1 MNAVELLIVALAVV
15 LGSLVKGTTG
25 LGLPLTSV
33 PVIAFFVGVQDAVII
48 MAVPTAVS
56 NAMLVREHRKELRS
70 AEGLL
75 TFACL
80 GSIGAIVGAWLL
92 PRINDRLLLLLLA
105 LVLTCF
111 LIWRFS
117 SAKPRWSSNFQ
128 KWGKMPVAFT
138 CGVAQGATGIS
149 GPLVAA
155 WFQGLGVSRERFV
168 VSNTAIFLFTGITQ
182 LITLT
187 ATQQWS
193 NQRVVGAF
201 LAAAVVAVAL
211 PFGIRI
217 GRTINAARFDMAVS
231 TIITVCTVS
240 LLIRAF

>member
-1 MNAVELLIVALAVV
+1 MSAFELLVVALAVI

-33 PVIAFFVGVQDAVII
+33 PVIAFFVGVQDAVVI
-48 MAVPTAVS
+48 MAAPTAVS
-56 NAMLVREHRKELRS
+56 NAMLLREHRKELRS
-70 AEGLL
+70 TEGLL

-80 GSIGAIVGAWLL
+80 GSIGAITGAWLL
-92 PRINDRLLLLLLA
+92 PRINDRFLFLLLA
-105 LVLTCF
+105 LLLTSF
-111 LIWRFS
+111 LVWRFTA
-117 SAKPRWSSNFQ
+117 AKPTWSPSFQ
-128 KWGKMPVAFT
+128 KWGKMPVALT

-168 VSNTAIFLFTGITQ
+168 VSNAAIFLFAGIGQ
-182 LITLT
+182 LITLI
-187 ATQQWS
+187 ATGQWS
-193 NQRVVGAF
+193 NQRILGACM
-201 LAAAVVAVAL
+201 AAVVVAVAL

-217 GRTINAARFDMAVS
+217 GRSIDAARFNMAVS
-231 TIITVCTVS
+231 TIITVCTIS

>member
-1 MNAVELLIVALAVV
+1 MSVYELLIVAIAVV

-33 PVIAFFVGVQDAVII
+33 PVIAFFVGVQDAVVI
-48 MAVPTAVS
+48 MAAPTAVS
-56 NAMLVREHRKELRS
+56 NAMLVREYRRELRS
-70 AEGLL
+70 AEGLIM
-75 TFACL
+75 FAGL
-80 GSIGAIVGAWLL
+80 GSIGAIAGAWLL

-105 LVLTCF
+105 LVLASF
-111 LIWRFS
+111 LVWKFS
-117 SAKPRWSSNFQ
+117 AAEPRWSPNVQ
-128 KWGKMPVAFT
+128 KWGKVPVAFT

-168 VSNTAIFLFTGITQ
+168 VSNTAIFLLTGITQ
-182 LITLT
+182 LVTLT
-187 ATQQWS
+187 ATGQWS
-193 NQRVVGAF
+193 NQRVVGAV

-217 GRTINAARFDMAVS
+217 GRKINAARFDMAVS
-231 TIITVCTVS
+231 TIITACTIS

>member
-92 PRINDRLLLLLLA
+92 PRINDRLLFLLLA
-105 LVLTCF
+105 LVLACF
-111 LIWRFS
+111 LIWRLS
-117 SAKPRWSSNFQ
+117 SAKPRWSPNFQ

-168 VSNTAIFLFTGITQ
+168 VSNTAIFLFAGITQ

-187 ATQQWS
+187 VTQQWS

-217 GRTINAARFDMAVS
+217 GRRMNAARFDMAVS

-240 LLIRAF
+240 LLVRAF

>member
-1 MNAVELLIVALAVV
+1 MNAFELLVVALAVI

-33 PVIAFFVGVQDAVII
+33 PVIAFFVGVQDAVVI
-48 MAVPTAVS
+48 MAAPTAVS
-56 NAMLVREHRKELRS
+56 NAMLVREYRRELRS

-75 TFACL
+75 MFAGL
-80 GSIGAIVGAWLL
+80 GSIGAITGAWLL
-92 PRINDRLLLLLLA
+92 PRINDQLLFLFLALLL
-105 LVLTCF
+105 TSF
-111 LIWRFS
+111 LIWRL
-117 SAKPRWSSNFQ
+117 SAAQPTWAPNFQ
-128 KWGKMPVAFT
+128 KWGKIPVALT

-168 VSNTAIFLFTGITQ
+168 VSNTAIFLFAGISQ

-187 ATQQWS
+187 VTGQWS
-193 NQRVVGAF
+193 NQRIVGAF
-201 LAAAVVAVAL
+201 MAAAVVAVAL

-217 GRTINAARFDMAVS
+217 GRTIDAARFNMAVS
-231 TIITVCTVS
+231 TIIAICTIS

>member
-1 MNAVELLIVALAVV
+1 
-15 LGSLVKGTTG
+15 
-25 LGLPLTSV
+25 
-33 PVIAFFVGVQDAVII
+33 
-48 MAVPTAVS
+48 
-56 NAMLVREHRKELRS
+56 
-70 AEGLL
+70 
-75 TFACL
+75 
-80 GSIGAIVGAWLL
+80 
-92 PRINDRLLLLLLA
+92 
-105 LVLTCF
+105 
-111 LIWRFS
+111 
-117 SAKPRWSSNFQ
+117 
-128 KWGKMPVAFT
+128 MPVAFT

>member
-1 MNAVELLIVALAVV
+1 MSVYELLIVAMAVV

-25 LGLPLTSV
+25 LGLPLTAV
-33 PVIAFFVGVQDAVII
+33 PVIAFFVGVQDAVVI
-48 MAVPTAVS
+48 MAAPTAVS
-56 NAMLVREHRKELRS
+56 NAMLVREHRRELRS
-70 AEGLL
+70 AEGLIM
-75 TFACL
+75 FAGL
-80 GSIGAIVGAWLL
+80 GSIGAIAGAWLL

-105 LVLTCF
+105 LVLASF
-111 LIWRFS
+111 LVWKFS
-117 SAKPRWSSNFQ
+117 AAEPRWSPSVQ
-128 KWGKMPVAFT
+128 KWGKVPVAFT

-168 VSNTAIFLFTGITQ
+168 VSNTAIFLLTGITQ
-182 LITLT
+182 LVTLT
-187 ATQQWS
+187 ATDQWS
-193 NQRVVGAF
+193 NQRVVGAV

-217 GRTINAARFDMAVS
+217 GRKINAARFDMTVS
-231 TIITVCTVS
+231 AIITACTIS